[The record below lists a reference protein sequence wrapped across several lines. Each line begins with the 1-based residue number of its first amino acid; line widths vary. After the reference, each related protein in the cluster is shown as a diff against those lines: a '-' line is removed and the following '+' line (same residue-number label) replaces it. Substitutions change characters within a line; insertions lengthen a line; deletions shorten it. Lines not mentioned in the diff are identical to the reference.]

1 MAPDQSRAAP
11 ISIPI
16 KELISNEA
24 LQKQCQEQVNKASK
38 RKEETGKEL
47 QRCQKERI
55 QWVMPEISKPVE
67 EKKPILRVG
76 PEIGQT
82 YQGLIDKDA
91 PKL

>member
-1 MAPDQSRAAP
+1 MYTKQPT
-11 ISIPI
+11 
-16 KELISNEA
+16 
-24 LQKQCQEQVNKASK
+24 LQQC
-38 RKEETGKEL
+38 R
-47 QRCQKERI
+47 QKEQI
-55 QWVMPEISKPVE
+55 QRVMPEILKPVE